1 MTKFGLQYSNITKTG
16 VKITVKNSEKSR
28 SPWFWVPSLY
38 FAEGV
43 PYIIVTTVSIL
54 IFKQLG
60 MSNSDVARFTSFLMF
75 PWAIK
80 PLWTPIVDL
89 YRTKKWWVILMQ
101 LAMAAAFLL
110 AVFAMPFTAA
120 TRALLAIF
128 SILAILSAT
137 HDAAADGIYVVSL
150 NPNLQAFFTGIRG
163 TFYRIAMITAQ
174 GGVVLLAGLVQQ
186 HTSLQPLE
194 FSLDIKNAAVQPV
207 ELAND
212 FFTVRTTAC
221 PLDAPDAKYLDPMIA
236 AYNADPTAEKLTQI
250 IADAKDAPLA
260 FVTLHNTG
268 NNDRRQLAVVR
279 SADTKY
285 KDVSFVGAERL
296 IFTSD
301 TLDLPRLARITAV
314 ANGTDGSS
322 TMFRVDSGN
331 FIAAWM
337 VALGVLSGL
346 YALMAVYH
354 MFALPHDSGN
364 ASGVTDLGKFYR
376 EFARAFVSFF
386 TKKNVV
392 AALIFILLFR
402 FGESQLLK
410 IGSTFMIDP
419 VSKGGLGLR
428 NSEYGAIYGVVGI
441 LCLVLGGIAGGWA
454 LSRQGLRFWMLPM
467 ALALNLPDVV
477 YVLMAHYQP
486 SDRFPVYLSV
496 AVEQF
501 GYGFGFSAYMMFM
514 VWFASDSGKFATS
527 HFAIMTGLQAV
538 GMMVPGFYS
547 GDIQENLCSGDYFHF
562 FVWVMIATLVSFAA
576 TIVAMRVIPKDYGKP
591 QTDQ

>member
-1 MTKFGLQYSNITKTG
+1 M
-16 VKITVKNSEKSR
+16 KNSDKTR

-60 MSNSDVARFTSFLMF
+60 MNNSDVARFTSFLMF

-89 YRTKKWWVILMQ
+89 YRSKKWWVVTMQ

-120 TRALLAIF
+120 TRSLLAIF
-128 SILAILSAT
+128 SVLALLSAT

-150 NPNLQAFFTGIRG
+150 KPNLQAFFTGIRG

-186 HTSLQPLE
+186 HTSLRPLE
-194 FSLDIKNAAVQPV
+194 FSLEIKNAAVQPV
-207 ELAND
+207 ELANE
-212 FFTVRTTAC
+212 FFIVSTAKC
-221 PLDAPDAKYLDPMIA
+221 ALGSSDAKHLDPMIA
-236 AYNADPTAEKLTQI
+236 DYNADPSAEKLARITAAAQNV
-250 IADAKDAPLA
+250 PLA
-260 FVTLHNTG
+260 FITLRDTG
-268 NNDRRQLAVVR
+268 NSDRRQLALVR
-279 SADTKY
+279 TADSRD

-296 IFTSD
+296 LFTRD

-314 ANGTDGSS
+314 ANGADGSITS
-322 TMFRVDSGN
+322 FRVDSGN
-331 FIAAWM
+331 FIVAWM

-346 YALMAVYH
+346 YALLAVYH
-354 MFALPHDSGN
+354 FFALPSDAGS
-364 ASGVTDLGKFYR
+364 ASGVTDMGKFYR
-376 EFARAFVSFF
+376 EFAQAFVSFF
-386 TKKNVV
+386 TKRNVV
-392 AALIFILLFR
+392 VALIFILLFR

-419 VSKGGLGLR
+419 VSKGGLGLS

-441 LCLVLGGIAGGWA
+441 SCLLIGGIAGGWA

-467 ALALNLPDVV
+467 ALALNIPDSV
-477 YVLMAHYQP
+477 YVLMAHCQP
-486 SDRFPVYLSV
+486 VDRFPVYLSV

-527 HFAIMTGLQAV
+527 HFAIMTGLQAI
-538 GMMVPGFYS
+538 GLMVPGFYS
-547 GDIQENLCSGDYFHF
+547 GDIQENICGGDYFHF

-576 TIVAMRVIPKDYGKP
+576 TVAAMRVIPKDYGKP
-591 QTDQ
+591 QPNR